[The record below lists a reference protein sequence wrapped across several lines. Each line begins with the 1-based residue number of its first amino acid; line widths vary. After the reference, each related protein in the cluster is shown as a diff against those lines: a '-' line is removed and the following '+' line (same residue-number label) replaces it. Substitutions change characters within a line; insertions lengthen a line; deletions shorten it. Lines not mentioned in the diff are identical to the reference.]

1 MICKDIYLT
10 LNRYLEFNK
19 IKTENSN
26 DNFSLNNLFTFIT
39 ILNLFNKTY
48 FGKIS
53 RKYILVNNKFIGTIK
68 NN

>member
-10 LNRYLEFNK
+10 LIRYLEFNK

-39 ILNLFNKTY
+39 ILNLFNETY
-48 FGKIS
+48 SRKIS
-53 RKYILVNNKFIGTIK
+53 RK
-68 NN
+68 